1 VARRHAPAHVTRMPR
16 RLFPVGLLL
25 GLLAL
30 ASLCAGEPPLR
41 ASKPE
46 VKREVVA
53 VVEAQLAAFRAGD
66 AARAY
71 TFAAAELRAQKPLP
85 AFVAIV
91 EQNYPEIWRSERA
104 EFGIVRDGE
113 GRATVTVQVFG
124 RENAAAYDYTL
135 QREAAGWRIIGV
147 LRHTPR
153 KTGKT

>member
-1 VARRHAPAHVTRMPR
+1 MSRRFF
-16 RLFPVGLLL
+16 LCGLLL
-25 GLLAL
+25 GLLTGVR
-30 ASLCAGEPPLR
+30 SFAGEPPLR

-46 VKREVVA
+46 VKQAIVA
-53 VVEAQLAAFRAGD
+53 VIEAQLAAFRAGD

-71 TFAAAELRAQKPLP
+71 AFAAAELRAQKPLP
-85 AFVAIV
+85 AFAAIV
-91 EQNYPEIWRSERA
+91 EQSYPEIWRSERA
-104 EFGIVRDGE
+104 EFGIVRDGD